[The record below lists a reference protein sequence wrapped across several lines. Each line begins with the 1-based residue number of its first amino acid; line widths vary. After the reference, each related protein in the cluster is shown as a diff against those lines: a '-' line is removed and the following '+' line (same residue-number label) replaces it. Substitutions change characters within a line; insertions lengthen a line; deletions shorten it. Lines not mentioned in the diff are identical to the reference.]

1 MFAPRGWFQRRGN
14 QAMYRAISQSG
25 LFDKNW
31 YRNSQITGAEKL
43 FDPLWHFISRGWTR
57 GLDPS
62 PQFSTSFYLGWSK
75 DVRTSGVN
83 PLDHF
88 ITYGK
93 DEGRPP
99 LQPLSDWRPK
109 SIAAMEPIKFYRAA
123 GERRRLSVVIDQ
135 HSPNRWSGDRALLVA
150 YGAWIAASS
159 NRSLRVLVRE
169 GEPAIPHLPRD
180 AFAWP
185 DGLARPEI
193 TTIPA
198 GREYS
203 DIAQYADEVFLG
215 TSWSSA
221 HSLHAAL
228 GGKRLGYLVLDD
240 EASRLPQGTAHS
252 LASSALRLKDVTFL
266 SGSASAANGL
276 GSGQS
281 AESQHVSLEGVT
293 LESFMVSPPGDAHQ
307 RIVVWT
313 SNDANYSHLREALEA
328 LEKAVVGGDVSPA
341 LTPIHLVGS
350 DAPQVLLAGT
360 HALIQPNVGEL
371 IAEVGYARQ
380 SLLTIALTN
389 SGTAHPVAEIAQ
401 RAGRGVVSSHSGN
414 PDGANLAQDIKSA
427 LAPSPTKIPQWRAPS
442 ESDLRATFA
451 QAGKRFL

>member
-1 MFAPRGWFQRRGN
+1 
-14 QAMYRAISQSG
+14 MYRTISQSG

-62 PQFSTSFYLGWSK
+62 PQFSTGFYLGWNK

-99 LQPLSDWRPK
+99 LQPLGDWRPRV
-109 SIAAMEPIKFYRAA
+109 IAAVEPIKFYRAA

-135 HSPNRWSGDRALLVA
+135 HSPNRWRGDRALLVA

-159 NRSLRVLVRE
+159 NRRLRVLVRE
-169 GEPAIPHLPRD
+169 GEPAITHLPREV
-180 AFAWP
+180 FAWP

-193 TTIPA
+193 TMIPA

-203 DIAQYADEVFLG
+203 DIAQYADEAFLA

-228 GGKRLGYLVLDD
+228 GGKRLGYIVLDD
-240 EASRLPQGTAHS
+240 EVARLPRGTAHS
-252 LASSALRLKDVTFL
+252 LASSALGLKDVTVL
-266 SGSASAANGL
+266 SGPASAITAI
-276 GSGQS
+276 GSGHS
-281 AESQHVSLEGVT
+281 AKSRHISLEGVT
-293 LESFMVSPPGDAHQ
+293 LDSFLVSPPADAHQ
-307 RIVVWT
+307 RVVVWT

-328 LEKAVVGGDVSPA
+328 LEKSVVGGDVSPA
-341 LTPIHLVGS
+341 VTPIHLVGS

-360 HALIQPNVGEL
+360 HRLIQSDVGEL
-371 IAEVGYARQ
+371 VAEVGYARE

-389 SGTAHPVAEIAQ
+389 SGAPHPVAEIAQ
-401 RAGRGVVSSHSGN
+401 RAGRGVVSSYSGN
-414 PDGANLAQDIKSA
+414 PDATDLAKDIKRA
-427 LAPSPTKIPQWRAPS
+427 LTSPPTKTAPWRALS
-442 ESDLRATFA
+442 KSDLRATFA
-451 QAGKRFL
+451 QAGKSFL